1 MMKNKLFVVINV
13 SGMGVAIACC
23 IVVYLSYQYD
33 KTFDSIHE
41 KGDQIYRVSAVRQ
54 FGNNVARYGYA
65 SLPLGENMNKAFSDV
80 DQSSRYLQS
89 QSNFKI
95 EAELFPANLAYVDP
109 EFFKMFSFDLIAGRF
124 DDLSDKTSLCISQEM
139 ARRLFGSVPDALGK
153 TLTQVYG
160 NELKEVKVAAV
171 FAEPPMNSS
180 FFRKEGSAYINF
192 ENYKDEFSQFQSDD
206 WRNECTLFIEIKDAS
221 RISGVHQQLQ
231 GYIENNNKVREDF
244 QVTEFTLDLFASMA
258 ADDRADNVQASTWPA
273 PPLSAIIGAMVMGT
287 LILLI
292 ACFNLTNTAIATS
305 SKRLKE
311 IGIRKVMGSKRTQLI
326 VQFIGETMTICFLA
340 LLLGVGLADLLIEGW
355 NVMTM
360 DMLRLSHNY
369 LDSPIFIL
377 FLVCV
382 LTFTGVVAGSYPA
395 FYISKFKPATILKG
409 KIKFGG
415 TNYFTRVLLGLQFT
429 ICLIALV
436 SAIGFFQNALYQRE
450 YDLGFDIR
458 GSVIARVNNEGE
470 FETYKNALISNH
482 EILSVAGANSSIFAN
497 RQHEGVKHESREV
510 EVDIISVGENYLQT
524 MGLKLMQGRDF
535 IKDSKTEQR
544 ESIIITQKMADLFG
558 WNNPI
563 GKEVIW
569 RDSTKLFVIGV
580 IKDVYTM
587 GLWREMEPMM
597 IRYVSPSEYSQ
608 IVVSAKAEH
617 VLSVN
622 SFMREQWNKTFPNRL
637 YNGRMLVSDLH
648 EMLELNMNIMYMY
661 AFLGLIALVLSA
673 TGLFTLVSLN
683 VIKRMKEI
691 GVRKVLGASLL
702 NITRIINTEFFI
714 ILSLA
719 CLLGSVASF
728 NWCNI
733 IMATIWKYY
742 QGVNALTF
750 IAAITLLFVVS
761 FVTIGYKVLTV
772 AGMNPIKTLRDE

>member
-1 MMKNKLFVVINV
+1 MMKNKLFVIINV

-23 IVVYLSYQYD
+23 IVVYLAFQYD
-33 KTFDSIHE
+33 KTFDAIHE
-41 KGDQIYRVSAVRQ
+41 NKEQIYRVSAVRE
-54 FGNNVARYGYA
+54 FGNNMARYGYA
-65 SLPLGENMNKAFSDV
+65 SLPLGEVVDKTFPDV
-80 DQSSRYLQS
+80 DRSARYLHS

-95 EAELFPANLAYVDP
+95 ENELFTANLTYVDL
-109 EFFKMFSFDLIAGRF
+109 EFFQMFSFYFKSGNVDNLN
-124 DDLSDKTSLCISQEM
+124 DKTSLLISEEM
-139 ARRLFGSVPDALGK
+139 AIRLFGSIAEALGK
-153 TLTQVYG
+153 TITQVYG
-160 NELKEVKVAAV
+160 DELKELKVAAI

-180 FFRKEGSAYINF
+180 FFKKEGSAYINF
-192 ENYKDEFSQFQSDD
+192 ENYKDEFSQVRSDD
-206 WRNECTLFIEIKDAS
+206 WRKECTLFVQINDLS
-221 RISGVHQQLQ
+221 RVSAVHQQLQ
-231 GYIENNNKVREDF
+231 GYIENNNKVRKDF
-244 QVTEFTLDLFASMA
+244 QIAEFVLDPFSSMA
-258 ADDRADNVQASTWPA
+258 ADDRADAVQASTWAA
-273 PPLSAIIGAMVMGT
+273 PPLSAIVGAMVMGT

-326 VQFIGETMTICFLA
+326 VQFIGETTAICFFA
-340 LLLGVGLADLLIEGW
+340 LLLGIGLADLLIEGW

-369 LDSPIFIL
+369 LNNPIFLL
-377 FLVCV
+377 FLIS
-382 LTFTGVVAGSYPA
+382 LLIFTGIVAGSYPA
-395 FYISKFKPATILKG
+395 FYISKFKPVTILKG

-429 ICLIALV
+429 ICLIAIV
-436 SAIGFFQNALYQRE
+436 SAIGFFQNAMYQRE

-458 GSVIARVNNEGE
+458 GSLIAWVNNENE
-470 FETYKNALISNH
+470 FETYRNALAANPEIISM
-482 EILSVAGANSSIFAN
+482 AGASSSIFTN

-524 MGLKLMQGRDF
+524 MDLKLLKGRDF
-535 IKDSKTEQR
+535 IKDSKTDQQ

-558 WNNPI
+558 WSNPI
-563 GKEVIW
+563 GKEVTW

-580 IKDVYTM
+580 VQDVYTM

-597 IRYVSPSEYSQ
+597 IRYIPPAEYSQ
-608 IVVSAKAEH
+608 IIVSTKGEDVA
-617 VLSVN
+617 SVN
-622 SFMREQWNKTFPNRL
+622 VFMHEQWKKTFPNRL

-648 EMLELNMNIMYMY
+648 EVLDLNMNITYMY
-661 AFLGLIALVLSA
+661 GFLGLIALVLSA

-683 VIKRMKEI
+683 IIKRMKEI
-691 GVRKVLGASLL
+691 GVRKVLGASMV
-702 NITRIINTEFFI
+702 NITRILNTEFFI

-719 CLLGSVASF
+719 CLLGSIASF

-742 QGVNALTF
+742 QGVNILTF
-750 IAAITLLFVVS
+750 IMAITLLFAVS
-761 FVTIGYKVLTV
+761 FLVIGYKVLTV
-772 AGMNPIKTLRDE
+772 ATMNPVKTLRDE